1 MPDRNMTELLNST
14 SRMTIRPTEL
24 ERLHGRLMRAPDH
37 PGGDGGDDGSDAGGD
52 GGDADQGADQA
63 AADTGAGGDANKG
76 DAGSDADSSLLG
88 DAKADADA
96 GTGDGGA
103 DDTGDGEDGGDNQD
117 KADGPPETYDLKVTT
132 KAEDGTDTEV
142 EIDKALLDEATPTF
156 KELGLTNDQ
165 ANKLA
170 PLAVKVQ
177 ERMAQAQADDFT
189 AMKTAWAK
197 EAKADKDIGG
207 AKWAE
212 TEALAARALDT
223 FGAPSAKDKDG
234 NETNPFRI
242 LLNDTGLGNHPD
254 MIRMFRAIGEKLG
267 EDTVLANNALK
278 ATKPD
283 RLAVLYPDDVPKD
296 QKQGAK

>member
-1 MPDRNMTELLNST
+1 MTELLNST

-37 PGGDGGDDGSDAGGD
+37 PGGDGGDAGSDAGGD
-52 GGDADQGADQA
+52 GGDADQGADKG
-63 AADTGAGGDANKG
+63 AADAGAGGEADAG

-88 DAKADADA
+88 DAKADTGA
-96 GTGDGGA
+96 GDGGA
-103 DDTGDGEDGGDNQD
+103 DDTGDGADDGDDQG

-132 KAEDGTDTEV
+132 KDTEGAETEV

-156 KELGLTNDQ
+156 KELGLTNEQ

-177 ERMAQAQADDFT
+177 ERLLTQQADNFT
-189 AMKTAWAK
+189 ALKTEWAK

-267 EDTVLANNALK
+267 EDQIKPSDALK
-278 ATKPD
+278 AGKVD
-283 RLAVLYPDDVPKD
+283 RTVILYPNDVPKTE
-296 QKQGAK
+296 GAK